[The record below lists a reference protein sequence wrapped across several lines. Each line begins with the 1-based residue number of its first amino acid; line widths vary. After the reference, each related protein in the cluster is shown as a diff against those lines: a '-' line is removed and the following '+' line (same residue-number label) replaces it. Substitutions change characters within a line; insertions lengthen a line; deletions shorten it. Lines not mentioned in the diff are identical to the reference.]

1 MNSEAVELIMTLGAL
16 FVAFGGALA
25 VLLRH
30 FAREGSAGVARK
42 K

>member
-1 MNSEAVELIMTLGAL
+1 MRGDDVELILTLLAL

-30 FAREGSAGVARK
+30 FAKQG
-42 K
+42 

>member
-16 FVAFGGALA
+16 FVAFGGALV

-30 FAREGSAGVARK
+30 FSREGSAGMDRK